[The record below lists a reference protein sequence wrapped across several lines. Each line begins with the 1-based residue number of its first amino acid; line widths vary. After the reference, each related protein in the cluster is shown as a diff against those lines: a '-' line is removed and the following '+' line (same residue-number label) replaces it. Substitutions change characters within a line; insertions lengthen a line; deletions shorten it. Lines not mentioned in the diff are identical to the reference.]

1 MLSHDGINA
10 PDSTLSSPG
19 TASIATVDVKYAPAT
34 ETAVIRKGE
43 EMKIAVIGSGGVGGY
58 FGGRLA
64 AAGNDVTFV
73 ARGAHL
79 DAMRKKG
86 LRVLSAIGDMHIE
99 NVQCTDDTNTIG
111 RVDIVMIA
119 VKLWATDEAVA
130 AAKPMVGPDTAV
142 ISFQNGIIAVDS
154 VLAVHGPENTMGG
167 VANIAA
173 LIEEPGVIRH
183 NGTMASLI
191 FAELDGTRSQRAE
204 AFYKACVDAGIKTE
218 LVEDIHTRIWE
229 KFVRLVT
236 MSSMTSLCR
245 MPVGPIR
252 EDPDT
257 RDLLQQVMS
266 EVINIAKAKGAKLGN
281 DTVEKQ
287 MAIVDGYPPAMV
299 ASMCG
304 DLRRGNR
311 LELPWLAGTVAKL
324 GKELGI
330 PTPANQFVYAALKL
344 FANGRPAEA
353 QT

>member
-1 MLSHDGINA
+1 
-10 PDSTLSSPG
+10 
-19 TASIATVDVKYAPAT
+19 
-34 ETAVIRKGE
+34 
-43 EMKIAVIGSGGVGGY
+43 MKIAVIGSGGVGGY
-58 FGGRLA
+58 FGARLA

-79 DAMRKKG
+79 EAMRASG
-86 LRVLSAIGDMHIE
+86 LKVLSALGDLQLSK
-99 NVQCTDDTNTIG
+99 VKCTDDTSTIG
-111 RVDIVMIA
+111 PVDIVMIA
-119 VKLWATDEAVA
+119 VKLWSTEDAVA
-130 AAKPMVGPDTAV
+130 TAKPLIGPDTAV
-142 ISFQNGIIAVDS
+142 VSFQNGIIAVDTILP
-154 VLAVHGPENTMGG
+154 VYGREHTMGG

-183 NGTMASLI
+183 NGTMASMI
-191 FAELDGTRSQRAE
+191 FAELDGKRSARAE

-218 LVEDIHTRIWE
+218 LADDIQTRIWE
-229 KFVRLVT
+229 KFIRLVT
-236 MSSMTSLCR
+236 MSSMTALCR

-257 RDLLQQVMS
+257 RELLQQVMS
-266 EVINIAKAKGAKLGN
+266 EVITIAKEKGANLG
-281 DTVEKQ
+281 DDIVAKQ
-287 MAIVDGYPPAMV
+287 MAVVDGYPPAMV

-344 FANGRPAEA
+344 FANGRPPEA